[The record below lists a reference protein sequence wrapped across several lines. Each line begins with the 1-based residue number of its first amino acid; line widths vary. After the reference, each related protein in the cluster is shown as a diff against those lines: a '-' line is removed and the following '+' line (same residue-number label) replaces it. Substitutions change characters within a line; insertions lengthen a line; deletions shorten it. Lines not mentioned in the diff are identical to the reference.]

1 MVRVLEKHQIR
12 ACMRRIRRYASV
24 CVWQGPG
31 GGRRSYYAGAIAPVR
46 LGARRHQSAHGA
58 QIIHVQPIRLSTTS
72 RPNGE

>member
-1 MVRVLEKHQIR
+1 MNQKTRDDGRNTYSGHYR
-12 ACMRRIRRYASV
+12 GR
-24 CVWQGPG
+24 G

>member
-1 MVRVLEKHQIR
+1 MNQKTRDDGTL
-12 ACMRRIRRYASV
+12 MRDTTGAAA
-24 CVWQGPG
+24 